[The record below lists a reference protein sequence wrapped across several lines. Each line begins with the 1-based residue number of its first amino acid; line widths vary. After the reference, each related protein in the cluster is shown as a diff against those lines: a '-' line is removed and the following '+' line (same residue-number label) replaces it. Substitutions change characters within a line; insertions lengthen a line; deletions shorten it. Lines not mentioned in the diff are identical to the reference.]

1 MKSSRTSAR
10 LLALA
15 LGVGLASSALG
26 AVAGAASAATPSASA
41 GTSVAR
47 YDGSAGEAANNKA
60 FFESVLKS
68 VAAKRAAQPDG
79 QAVTVYYN
87 DSKAPTFRSQISSA
101 ASIWNSSV
109 SNVKLQEASSDADA
123 DFSYR
128 EGNDSRGSYASTNGH
143 GSGYV
148 FLDYTQ
154 NRQDDSLRVVT
165 HETGHVLGLADDYSG
180 PCSELMSG
188 GGPGPSCTN
197 RYPNATERSRV
208 DQLWATGA
216 AQAPGAG
223 NQPGDRLG
231 PAPQVGTG
239 APGQGPGVQGPGVQ
253 GPGVQGPGVQG
264 PGVQGPEVQGPGV
277 QGPGVQGPEV
287 QGPGVQGPGV
297 QGPEVQGPGRPLHRT
312 PWG

>member
-15 LGVGLASSALG
+15 LGLGLASSALG
-26 AVAGAASAATPSASA
+26 AAVPASAQTAAAPSAAA

-47 YDGSAGEAANNKA
+47 YAGSVQEAANNKA
-60 FFESVLKS
+60 FFEAVHKS
-68 VAAKRAAQPDG
+68 VAEKRAAQPNA

-87 DSKAPTFRSQISSA
+87 ASQAPSFRSQISSA
-101 ASIWNSSV
+101 ASIWNSSE
-109 SNVKLQEASSDADA
+109 SNVKLQETSSGG

-143 GSGYV
+143 GRGYI

-154 NRQDDSLRVVT
+154 SRQNDSIRVVT
-165 HETGHVLGLADDYSG
+165 HETGHVLGLPDHYSG

-208 DQLWATGA
+208 DQLWATGLTHV
-216 AQAPGAG
+216 P
-223 NQPGDRLG
+223 DSR
-231 PAPQVGTG
+231 
-239 APGQGPGVQGPGVQ
+239 
-253 GPGVQGPGVQG
+253 
-264 PGVQGPEVQGPGV
+264 
-277 QGPGVQGPEV
+277 
-287 QGPGVQGPGV
+287 
-297 QGPEVQGPGRPLHRT
+297 RT
-312 PWG
+312 WARR

>member
-1 MKSSRTSAR
+1 MKSSRTSPR

-15 LGVGLASSALG
+15 LGVGLASGTLAAAVPASAQT
-26 AVAGAASAATPSASA
+26 AATPSASA

-60 FFESVLKS
+60 FFEAVLKS
-68 VAAKRAAQPDG
+68 VAEKRAAQPDA
-79 QAVTVYYN
+79 QAVTVYYD
-87 DSKAPTFRSQISSA
+87 DSQAPSFRSQISSA

-109 SNVKLQEASSDADA
+109 SNVKLQEASSGA
-123 DFSYR
+123 DFSYY

-197 RYPNATERSRV
+197 RYPDATERSRV
-208 DQLWATGA
+208 DQLWANGV
-216 AQAPGAG
+216 AQAPGTV
-223 NQPGDRLG
+223 NQPGVSVS

-239 APGQGPGVQGPGVQ
+239 APGQGPG
-253 GPGVQGPGVQG
+253 
-264 PGVQGPEVQGPGV
+264 
-277 QGPGVQGPEV
+277 
-287 QGPGVQGPGV
+287 
-297 QGPEVQGPGRPLHRT
+297 RPLHRT
-312 PWG
+312 PWR